1 MLPEHIVNPDGQPP
15 MPFKAADNYAQTVMA
30 WAQEPLPAGVTA
42 ALDIRYGAHRLHR
55 YNVFYAAGGR
65 LPNVPNVPNAP
76 VLVFWH
82 GGGWTNG
89 YRDYQTFM
97 VQHVV
102 ALGMVLVAPS
112 YRLTPECP
120 LPCAHEDSIALLA
133 DLQRR
138 ATDWGG
144 APDRLYLAGHSA
156 GGQLAALAALRQADR
171 AAAGLPDGI
180 VKGCLPISGIMDLH
194 APDPAPGSLEERV
207 YTTVLRGRDP
217 LQDTVQSPLFW
228 TAGNHV
234 PFALTYGENDS
245 PRVIKSNRRM
255 LAMLQAQAAPAS
267 GVMEIGRDHFQTHL
281 ALRDGG
287 DAWYVRLAAMVAA
300 TPATAAGAP

>member
-1 MLPEHIVNPDGQPP
+1 MLAEHIVNPDGQPP
-15 MPFKAADNYAQTVMA
+15 MPFKAADDYAQTVMA
-30 WAQEPLPAGVTA
+30 WAQAPLPAGVVA
-42 ALDIRYGAHRLHR
+42 ARDMAYGPHRLHR
-55 YNVFYAAGGR
+55 YNVFHASRGAAA
-65 LPNVPNVPNAP
+65 NAP

-97 VQHVV
+97 APHIV
-102 ALGMVLVAPS
+102 ALGLVLVAPS

-120 LPCAHEDSIALLA
+120 LPCAHEDSIALLL

-138 ATDWGG
+138 VAEWGG

-156 GGQLAALAALRQADR
+156 GGHLAALATLRSADR

-180 VKGCLPISGIMDLH
+180 VKACLPISGIMDLH

-207 YTTVLRGRDP
+207 YTTVLRSRDP
-217 LQDTVQSPLFW
+217 LNDTVQSPLFW
-228 TAGNHV
+228 TAANRV
-234 PFALTYGENDS
+234 PFSITYGETDS

-255 LAMLQAQAAPAS
+255 FAMLQAQPAAVAC
-267 GVMEIGRDHFQTHL
+267 VVEAGRDHFQTHL
-281 ALRDGG
+281 ALRDGR
-287 DAWYVRLAAMVAA
+287 DAWYARLAAMVAA
-300 TPATAAGAP
+300 TSCATLATP